1 MKCCG
6 CRKNFRHP
14 PSTSGKRPS
23 TSTNAA
29 FPAHRLAH
37 QVAAHQLSRAYRLAY
52 RIFAYQSE
60 CLGLRGN
67 RLGNR
72 PFGNQSK
79 TAVPVLTP
87 LLTSLVNQSSKRL
100 IPWKPRLGNTRRKSA
115 VSLLQRLLQRLGKCG
130 ISCLPRCL
138 PRCLPGCLPWAK
150 NARFHGYLPLLRFT
164 WGAGKR
170 KPGAVAGLGMCKV
183 KKLPR
188 G

>member
-67 RLGNR
+67 PLGNR
-72 PFGNQSK
+72 PFGNRPK

-87 LLTSLVNQSSKRL
+87 PVNRCLVNH
-100 IPWKPRLGNTRRKSA
+100 PA
-115 VSLLQRLLQRLGKCG
+115 
-130 ISCLPRCL
+130 
-138 PRCLPGCLPWAK
+138 
-150 NARFHGYLPLLRFT
+150 NARFRGYLVGYRPSNRLFSGHTAQDQKSVGCHRQKKTRLR
-164 WGAGKR
+164 AGCGVFWCVLVLAVLQ
-170 KPGAVAGLGMCKV
+170 PGVATTPPSSPAPHRFRCGRTSRSW
-183 KKLPR
+183 P
-188 G
+188 